1 MPTMKYATLIFVL
14 FFAEIACAAD
24 FVRQAKT
31 GIVEITGQASA
42 DLNPDAPDT
51 RSIGLHR
58 IDTDENLFCAP
69 VVANEIVVGLSSQI
83 VSSGQK
89 IWLQLFAYSELN
101 CTGIRSDG
109 SDDRYRI
116 VLGNTGKPKIIKIV
130 KDPGG

>member
-1 MPTMKYATLIFVL
+1 MSNVFVAIVV
-14 FFAEIACAAD
+14 FMFAGIACATD
-24 FVRQAKT
+24 FVRLAKT
-31 GIVEITGQASA
+31 GIVEITGQAGD

-51 RSIGLHR
+51 LSIGLHR

-69 VVANEIVVGLSSQI
+69 VVANEIVVGLSTQI

-89 IWLQLFAYSELN
+89 IWLQLFAYSEPD

-116 VLGNTGKPKIIKIV
+116 VLSSTGKPKIIKII
-130 KDPGG
+130 KEPGS